1 MANRRGSSSGSITDD
16 QLRRSALNKQKA
28 KDKLSKKPGKSSD
41 SVHCVCS
48 STEDVGHM
56 VECESCCQWSHSKC
70 VGLTFSTAPSYPF
83 VCPFCVRS
91 LFSRLSAIESEV
103 ADLSTRVSSLES
115 TLNNQGQSLTKDIQ
129 AVTDS
134 LRKVSRQVDPLLSN
148 MPSKDAVGK
157 SHTRTNPLGRSPV
170 RNGSVS
176 ESRKGN
182 VVLSGI
188 PECPH
193 GTPRLDR
200 FVRDQDSAVS
210 ILSSVC
216 SSITSQSIKD
226 LFRLGKY
233 SADRHRPLLVK
244 FNKCWDASLVLS
256 NKQRLASSPG
266 ISLRPDLSPTQM
278 AIHSLLV
285 KERRNLL
292 SQGHNAKDIKI
303 KESSLYLCGSLYGEV
318 INGSFVCSPDTLA
331 PNPSPPSDTSPS
343 SHDSST
349 PPPASS
355 STIDSSTN
363 NPSTRPPRSLSPA
376 PSSSLSTS
384 PSPLSD
390 QNPPPFR

>member
-1 MANRRGSSSGSITDD
+1 
-16 QLRRSALNKQKA
+16 
-28 KDKLSKKPGKSSD
+28 
-41 SVHCVCS
+41 
-48 STEDVGHM
+48 M

-226 LFRLGKY
+226 LFRLG
-233 SADRHRPLLVK
+233 STVLIDIDLFLLNSTNV
-244 FNKCWDASLVLS
+244 
-256 NKQRLASSPG
+256 G
-266 ISLRPDLSPTQM
+266 M
-278 AIHSLLV
+278 
-285 KERRNLL
+285 LL
-292 SQGHNAKDIKI
+292 SFSLT
-303 KESSLYLCGSLYGEV
+303 SSDWLPLQVFHYVLTFLLLKWLFTLFWLK
-318 INGSFVCSPDTLA
+318 NGGTCCHRVTMQRIS
-331 PNPSPPSDTSPS
+331 
-343 SHDSST
+343 
-349 PPPASS
+349 
-355 STIDSSTN
+355 
-363 NPSTRPPRSLSPA
+363 R
-376 PSSSLSTS
+376 
-384 PSPLSD
+384 
-390 QNPPPFR
+390 